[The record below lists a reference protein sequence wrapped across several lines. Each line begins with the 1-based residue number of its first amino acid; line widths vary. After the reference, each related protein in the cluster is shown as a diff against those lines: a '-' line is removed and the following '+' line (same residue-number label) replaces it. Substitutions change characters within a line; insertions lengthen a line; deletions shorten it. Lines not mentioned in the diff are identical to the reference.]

1 MRRGKAMSRH
11 CEETATKL
19 QSSFVVEQRCNRVIR
34 FSDRVA
40 SVRDDAEEERLSAGG
55 QKVVGHIYQMQA
67 AQPRL
72 PTVSST

>member
-1 MRRGKAMSRH
+1 MSRH
-11 CEETATKL
+11 RAETATKL
-19 QSSFVVEQRCNRVIR
+19 QSNLRW
-34 FSDRVA
+34 
-40 SVRDDAEEERLSAGG
+40 RDDAIESFGFLIASPAFAMTPKRERLSAGG